1 MKEFEGKV
9 ALVTGGGS
17 GIGRAT
23 AVAFAREGA
32 QVVIGN
38 RNVERGE
45 ETVSIIREAG
55 GTASFQ
61 RTDVL
66 IAAEVEALVEHAVK
80 TCGSLDV
87 DFSNTGNEGDVN
99 HMIIDM
105 TEANYYEENTI

>member
-1 MKEFEGKV
+1 MKEFAGKV

-23 AVAFAREGA
+23 AMAFAREGA

-55 GTASFQ
+55 GTASS
-61 RTDVL
+61 
-66 IAAEVEALVEHAVK
+66 
-80 TCGSLDV
+80 SLNNFRPV
-87 DFSNTGNEGDVN
+87 IHFMLEKIIRDF
-99 HMIIDM
+99 M
-105 TEANYYEENTI
+105 TIWTTI